1 MPLFTPRR
9 FNNESSRLSALLIG
23 LFAASAL
30 LLGITVYLIAE
41 QAMRAELDDF
51 ISADAG
57 AVASGYRSEGL
68 SEAIEVVQ
76 QLTAAPGV
84 SGRYLLQDRAGRR
97 LAGNLA
103 PMAARPGLFQV
114 DAAGGAGAIG
124 KHAHVVLGQGSFLPD
139 GTYLFVGEN
148 TDRLAG
154 TRARILRSFGW
165 IIGATLILAI
175 AGGALLSVRYL
186 RRVDAILR
194 TCRAVVAGRF
204 SERIPVGSSS
214 GQLDRLSAAI
224 NEMLD
229 RIATLLES
237 LRQVSSDIAHDLRT
251 PLTRLRQR
259 LESARAAAAG
269 EQDCGPAIERALG
282 DCDAILAVFAALLR
296 ISQIESGTRLAGFT
310 PVDVVRLLRQL
321 AELFAPVAEDARQ
334 RLQTDLA
341 RVADVHADRTL
352 LLQMFSNLVENAIR
366 HAGRGAVIR
375 IECRAEGAETL
386 VRIVDSGPGIPPPER
401 AKVFNR
407 LYRLERSRNT
417 PGNGLGLALVAA
429 IARLHRFQITLTD
442 AAPGLCVSIRMP
454 VYRPTAAAAAS
465 VTALADPMAS

>member
-1 MPLFTPRR
+1 
-9 FNNESSRLSALLIG
+9 
-23 LFAASAL
+23 
-30 LLGITVYLIAE
+30 
-41 QAMRAELDDF
+41 
-51 ISADAG
+51 
-57 AVASGYRSEGL
+57 
-68 SEAIEVVQ
+68 
-76 QLTAAPGV
+76 
-84 SGRYLLQDRAGRR
+84 
-97 LAGNLA
+97 
-103 PMAARPGLFQV
+103 MAARSGLFQV
-114 DAAGGAGAIG
+114 EAAGGAGVTG
-124 KHAHVVLGQGSFLPD
+124 ERGAHVVLGQGSFLPD

-175 AGGALLSVRYL
+175 AGGALLSVSYL

-204 SERIPVGSSS
+204 GERIPAGGSR

-269 EQDCGPAIERALG
+269 GQDCGPVIERALG

-296 ISQIESGTRLAGFT
+296 ISQIESGTRLAAFA
-310 PVDVVRLLRQL
+310 PVDVARLLRQI

-366 HAGRGAVIR
+366 HAGGGAVIR
-375 IECRAEGAETL
+375 IECRAEGADTL
-386 VRIVDSGPGIPPPER
+386 VRIVDSGPGIPPLER
-401 AKVFNR
+401 DRVFNR

-454 VYRPTAAAAAS
+454 VYRPTAVAAAS